1 MAQHDP
7 PQIDGAE
14 AARRLYGHPGD
25 TPEPPE
31 QMDAEDAR
39 DLFNQSTTEDDVH
52 RACIRWATAQSGAVP
67 ELRSLFHIP
76 NGGARDAKTGAR
88 LKDLGTRPGVPD
100 LCLPV
105 VRDVQ
110 TADGVQTAGALWIE
124 LKSPTG
130 RLRES
135 QRTWRDRL
143 RSHGHA
149 WTLCRSL
156 QDFRDAVNAYIGG
169 DFHADADATHSP

>member
-1 MAQHDP
+1 MPHDP
-7 PQIDGAE
+7 PRIDGAD
-14 AARRLYGHPGD
+14 AARMLYGQPGD
-25 TPEPPE
+25 DPEPPE
-31 QMDAEDAR
+31 RMDAEDAR
-39 DLFNQSTTEDDVH
+39 TLFNQSTTEDDVH
-52 RACIRWATAQSGAVP
+52 RACIRWATAQAGAVP
-67 ELRSLFHIP
+67 ELRTLFHIP

-88 LKDLGTRPGVPD
+88 LKRLGTKPGVPD

-110 TADGVQTAGALWIE
+110 TGDGTRTAGALWIE

-130 RLRES
+130 RLRDS

-143 RSHGHA
+143 RAHGHA

-156 QDFRDAVNAYIGG
+156 NDFAGAVTAYLDGRLHAPTDA
-169 DFHADADATHSP
+169 ADGP